1 MPGKASL
8 QPTWA
13 FSHFLKL
20 PACQRY
26 RQTLPQ
32 PVLVLGVAQV
42 TNISLFSSILLNLI
56 CQKSLI
62 QVIYRLI
69 SLVVAILSLYISQ
82 NAVLNLKCIQFLFV
96 NYISI
101 KMKEVKQWATLQNI
115 NKKNE
120 TQGKTLKI
128 TIEAF
133 TIPKYQLLKTS
144 YY

>member
-1 MPGKASL
+1 M
-8 QPTWA
+8 
-13 FSHFLKL
+13 
-20 PACQRY
+20 
-26 RQTLPQ
+26 
-32 PVLVLGVAQV
+32 
-42 TNISLFSSILLNLI
+42 
-56 CQKSLI
+56 
-62 QVIYRLI
+62 IYRLI
-69 SLVVAILSLYISQ
+69 SLVVAILSPYISQ